1 MDSIPQ
7 ENYVID
13 DYDEENVDIDD
24 LIQNVKLNI
33 EKKQL
38 KNVDVN
44 SSIRRIKKNKK
55 ICLNMIV
62 KNESKVIERCLTSCL
77 PLIDYWVISDTGS
90 TDGTQIIIKNF
101 FKKHGIPGKL
111 FEDEWINFGKNRS
124 IALQHL
130 RDVST
135 NYGGEFDID
144 YIVIIDAD
152 EVFKYDD
159 DLTEFPDLVADKYHI
174 ITRFGV
180 EYYRVQMVANR
191 FDWKYVGI
199 LHEYIHAE
207 SAKTLELL
215 KGIYDHP
222 SPDGARSS
230 DPKKYQRDAA
240 LLELALYDEPDN
252 ARYYFYLAQS
262 YRDHHNFDKAIEKY
276 GQRAEMGGFPEEV
289 FYSLYQVALCK
300 MRRGDDFLSFFGDF
314 IKAYEF
320 MPSRIEPLFYILIH
334 CNKLKMYR
342 TAYNLCLPIWKNIS
356 AKEAI
361 MKNKLFLEM
370 KIYKQ
375 DFFVEFY
382 NTCFMMKD
390 YKTCFELCNRL
401 LNGYS
406 GDSASVGGDSGNN
419 DEISDEIR
427 DSTIKRK
434 KLLSSKVSKLIK
446 IGCFN
451 DVYSNLTE
459 SSIKDIKLDTE
470 FFCSGGLVDEK
481 TYMNNIIQKSIDTLK
496 VENSNGDKNGFY
508 NRFSFTPKFI
518 QNYGYYRNG
527 FYLHITPEN
536 VNKAIDNFNFFKI
549 TKFSDTDLVVLLVD
563 NELTDQKKAF
573 FMSYKPTD
581 VSLVCL
587 ILNNRIMNNELFE
600 IDWGNNELY
609 EKRLKQIIFNFM
621 TDIGCYYVSNYNFD
635 MIYNPD
641 WANILINT
649 VEKNMNN
656 DLFIMTTLK
665 SSSIVLENMNN
676 EDINIKNIPN
686 IDVNINQY
694 DKVSYD
700 LDRDHVLRR
709 QLLIRADKNIINLFF
724 DKVNKDPNKNVEF
737 VIGSFRKQL
746 SYIIDYDEEKDGVY
760 QNDRFTFEYNGF
772 HFYPCVDSDGGD
784 CMKSNI
790 KDNVLATGNTNVFKL
805 LIDKTNESNALAFNT
820 NGFIKNRIKLFK
832 DWSIYDYQ
840 FNNGIFVSNKV
851 LMSVGVPY

>member
-1 MDSIPQ
+1 
-7 ENYVID
+7 
-13 DYDEENVDIDD
+13 
-24 LIQNVKLNI
+24 
-33 EKKQL
+33 
-38 KNVDVN
+38 
-44 SSIRRIKKNKK
+44 
-55 ICLNMIV
+55 MIV

-401 LNGYS
+401 LNGYN
-406 GDSASVGGDSGNN
+406 GASVGIDNSGGNCNN

-427 DSTIKRK
+427 ESTIKRK
-434 KLLSSKVSKLIK
+434 KLLSSKVDKLIE

-451 DVYSNLTE
+451 DVFSNLTE
-459 SSIKDIKLDTE
+459 SSMKDIKLDTE
-470 FFCSGGLVDEK
+470 FLCSGGLVDEK
-481 TYMNNIIQKSIDTLK
+481 TYMNNIIQKSINTLK
-496 VENSNGDKNGFY
+496 VKNSNGDKNGFY

-527 FYLHITPEN
+527 FYLHVTPEN

-563 NELTDQKKAF
+563 NELTDQQKAF